1 MQHITKQHPSLSIV
15 RQCTLLSLNRSS
27 LYYKPSSPAT
37 DTVTLMNELRD
48 LHERYP
54 MYGYR
59 KAHALLHRHGWRVNM
74 KLVYRLWVK
83 MGFSA
88 LYTKKRTTVAAKGR
102 QKYPYLLND
111 LAITH
116 ANHVWQTDITYIKL
130 AGGYV
135 YLIALIDV
143 YSRYVLGWTLS
154 NSMDTGFCLRA
165 FDMATELEVYPEII
179 NTDQGSQFT
188 SDDWL
193 YALRNCSISVSM
205 TGKGRCIDNI
215 YIERFWRTVKYEE
228 VYLKSYDTIA
238 EAKVAIKSF
247 IDFYNHERPHQS
259 LGYRTPADYYLG
271 IASHGSRPDGYVE
284 NSDKFT
290 TYPQAQQQQL
300 MFNICNENN
309 GRFVS

>member
-1 MQHITKQHPSLSIV
+1 
-15 RQCTLLSLNRSS
+15 
-27 LYYKPSSPAT
+27 
-37 DTVTLMNELRD
+37 MNEIRD

-59 KAHALLHRHGWRVNM
+59 KVHALLQRQGWQINIKR
-74 KLVYRLWVK
+74 VYRLWSN
-83 MGFSA
+83 MNFSA
-88 LYTKKRTTVAAKGR
+88 LYTKKRTTIAAKGR
-102 QKYPYLLND
+102 PKCPYLLDN

-116 ANHVWQTDITYIKL
+116 SNQVWQTDITYIKL

-143 YSRYVLGWTLS
+143 HSRYVLGWTLS

-165 FDMATELEVYPEII
+165 FDMATDLGVYPEII

-193 YALRNCSISVSM
+193 YALRNCGISVSM

-215 YIERFWRTVKYEE
+215 YIERFWRTLKYEE
-228 VYLKSYDTIA
+228 VYLKSYDTIG
-238 EAKVAIKSF
+238 EAKVGIKSF
-247 IDFYNHERPHQS
+247 VDFYNHERLHQG

-271 IASHGSRPDGYVE
+271 VVSPDGGPDGYMD
-284 NSDKFT
+284 NSGELT
-290 TYPQAQQQQL
+290 TYPQVQQQPL
-300 MFNICNENN
+300 FNIYNRNKEKL
-309 GRFVS
+309 VS